1 MRWWNVAA
9 ASAAVTIG
17 ATGCGDAGADDP
29 SLVRM
34 LDNRYVPA
42 DVEVRVGGSLEF
54 VNDGRV
60 DHNVIDAS
68 GAFDSRDGGV
78 GDHEPGESWSY
89 TFTEPGVYSIYCSLH
104 ATKNNSTGVWSGMV
118 GTITVIGAEPNQ

>member
-1 MRWWNVAA
+1 MRVA

-17 ATGCGDAGADDP
+17 AAGCGGAGADDQ
-29 SLVRM
+29 SVVRM

-42 DVEVRVGGSLEF
+42 DLDVAVGGSLEF

-104 ATKNNSTGVWSGMV
+104 ATKNNSTGEWSGMV
-118 GTITVIGAEPNQ
+118 GTITVIEAVPNQ